1 VADVSGVSGTTPIVA
16 LDVESAGVAVR
27 LVEELGDLCRFYK
40 IGSELFTAEGPN
52 VVRQVQERGA
62 SVFLDLKFHDIPN
75 TVRGAVRSA
84 AHLGVQLLTV
94 HVSGGRPMLEAAV
107 EGVREAAANCEIF
120 GVSVLTS
127 MDSRAVSVAWGRP
140 VSSIPDEVLRF
151 GQLAIDAGIHGIVCS
166 GEEAAA
172 VRAKFGESLSTL
184 VPGVRLAG
192 GDRQDQARVVTP
204 RQAGAAGARYIVVGR
219 AVTTAKS
226 PRNAMSEVLA
236 DLS

>member
-1 VADVSGVSGTTPIVA
+1 VADVSGTTPIVA

-27 LVEELGDLCRFYK
+27 LVEELGDLCHFYK
-40 IGSELFTAEGPN
+40 IGSGLYTAEGPA

-75 TVRGAVRSA
+75 TVRSAVRSA
-84 AHLGVQLLTV
+84 AHLRVQLLTV
-94 HVSGGRPMLEAAV
+94 HVSGGRAMLEAAV
-107 EGVREAAANCEIF
+107 EGVREAAASCEIF

-127 MDSRAVSVAWGRP
+127 MDSRAISVAWGRP
-140 VSSIPDEVLRF
+140 VSSIPDEVLRL
-151 GQLAIDAGIHGIVCS
+151 GQLAVDAGIHGIVCS

-172 VRAKFGESLSTL
+172 VRAKFGDSLATL
-184 VPGVRLAG
+184 VPAVRLVG

-204 RQAGAAGARYIVVGR
+204 RQAAAAGARYIIVGR

-226 PRNAMSEVLA
+226 PPDAMREVLA

>member
-1 VADVSGVSGTTPIVA
+1 VAHVSGTTPIVA

-40 IGSELFTAEGPN
+40 IGSELYTAEGPA

-84 AHLGVQLLTV
+84 AHLGVQLLSIHAT
-94 HVSGGRPMLEAAV
+94 GGRPMLEAAV

-127 MDSRAVSVAWGRP
+127 MDSRALSVAWGRP
-140 VSSIPDEVLRF
+140 VSSIPDEVLRL

-172 VRAKFGESLSTL
+172 VRAKFGNSLATL

-192 GDRQDQARVVTP
+192 GDRQDQRRVVTP
-204 RQAGAAGARYIVVGR
+204 RQAAAAGASYIVIGR
-219 AVTTAKS
+219 PVTTAKS
-226 PRNAMSEVLA
+226 PPDAMREVLA

>member
-1 VADVSGVSGTTPIVA
+1 VSGTTPIVA

-40 IGSELFTAEGPN
+40 IGSELYTAEGPA

-84 AHLGVQLLTV
+84 AHLGVQLLSIHAT
-94 HVSGGRPMLEAAV
+94 GGRPMLEAAV

-127 MDSRAVSVAWGRP
+127 MDSRALSVAWGRP
-140 VSSIPDEVLRF
+140 VSSIPDEVLRL

-172 VRAKFGESLSTL
+172 VRAKFGNSLATL

-192 GDRQDQARVVTP
+192 GDRQDQRRVVTP
-204 RQAGAAGARYIVVGR
+204 RQAAAAGASYIVIGR
-219 AVTTAKS
+219 PVTTAKS
-226 PRNAMSEVLA
+226 PPDAMREVLA

>member
-1 VADVSGVSGTTPIVA
+1 MVDVSGTTPIVA

-40 IGSELFTAEGPN
+40 IGSELYTAEGPG
-52 VVRQVQERGA
+52 VVRQVQDRGA
-62 SVFLDLKFHDIPN
+62 SIFLDLKFHDIPN

-84 AHLGVQLLTV
+84 AHLGVQLLSI
-94 HVSGGRPMLEAAV
+94 HVAGGRPMLEAAV
-107 EGVREAAANCEIF
+107 EGVRESAASCEIF

-127 MDSRAVSVAWGRP
+127 MDSRALSVAWGRP
-140 VSSIPDEVLRF
+140 VSSIPDEVLRL

-166 GEEAAA
+166 GEEASA
-172 VRAKFGESLSTL
+172 VRAKFGDSLATL

-192 GDRQDQARVVTP
+192 GDRQDQRRVVTP
-204 RQAGAAGARYIVVGR
+204 REAAAAGARYIVIGR

-226 PRNAMSEVLA
+226 PPDAMKEVLA